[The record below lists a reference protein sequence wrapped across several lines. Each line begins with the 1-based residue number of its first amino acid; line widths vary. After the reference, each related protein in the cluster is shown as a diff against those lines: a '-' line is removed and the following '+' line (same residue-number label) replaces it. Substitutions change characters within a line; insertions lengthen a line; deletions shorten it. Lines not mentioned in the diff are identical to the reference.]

1 MLMVFLLFLIPVAVQ
16 AQHPTPTPSPAFI
29 LVVRDGTADGPPVP
43 GITITL
49 SATRTM
55 GEERLRLETDANG
68 EIAVAEARHEVIVLG
83 ACDVGFCYYLPFNN
97 LDTLALHIPLREPP
111 VRIVLSRVDSTR
123 LTFDYS
129 PMPDAVEIEGGIVTS
144 LTPTPMPEAVKI
156 AARQPDGPG
165 SFGRTVVVVI
175 AVVLLLVPAAMGAGT
190 WGMKIVRQKRAQE
203 QDEQQR
209 EAPDTQ
215 D

>member
-1 MLMVFLLFLIPVAVQ
+1 MLMVFLLLLIPVVVQ
-16 AQHPTPTPSPAFI
+16 AQHPTPTPSPAFV
-29 LVVRDGTADGPPVP
+29 LAVRDGTADGPPVP

-68 EIAVAEARHEVIVLG
+68 EIAVAEARHEVAVLG
-83 ACDVGFCYYLPFNN
+83 ACDAGFCYYLPFNN
-97 LDTLALHIPLREPP
+97 LDTLALHIPLRESPM
-111 VRIVLSRVDSTR
+111 RIVLSRVDPTR
-123 LTFDYS
+123 LTFDYA

-144 LTPTPMPEAVKI
+144 LTTTPMPAAVKI
-156 AARQPDGPG
+156 AARQPDEPG

-175 AVVLLLVPAAMGAGT
+175 AVVLLFVPAAIGAGT
-190 WGMKIVRQKRAQE
+190 WGLKIVRQKRSQE
-203 QDEQQR
+203 EQER
-209 EAPDTQ
+209 EAPETQ